1 MTAGTTG
8 FPVPNTGTVWP
19 AAAGTQRQRSSP
31 APVPLATAATAV
43 ISAAAVGVLAGRHV
57 FGPGGHRRKRR
68 LAPFRPFRVAAPVA
82 TRPVTAELSEE
93 LREVFELADA
103 DENGKISPQEL
114 LSALRVL
121 GISTEIS
128 RVRQVVKDLDRDGD
142 GEINFDEFV
151 GATGGSHSDLILRAV
166 NRGRFLSRWSALLFE
181 CDETD
186 TRSVKQWAK
195 AARSWEHLTDSDMSR
210 LLDDRL
216 SPTNVVFAGSFEEEE
231 AKPQEL
237 QEIPHSWSENYWP
250 SGPIART
257 GHLAQLFLCE
267 VAIALLSW
275 KVSAFLVSR
284 LLRRRLVVICLKP
297 ILTGRFLKLLF
308 RHRRARRAMLVF
320 LRTEGVEHGVV
331 NVLYLDT
338 ALVELCREQD
348 TAEILLRIVGRRGMG
363 SFLRRFIVAVPSDL
377 IRRFLQ
383 HKATAKLVAQVVLKT
398 KAEASAAWAHRRRQ
412 QLPAAVCRAC
422 RVPGAELW
430 AMNFCATPGIDQWL
444 GALLNDPRGAGFAK
458 RLLLQDGFLDKVAD
472 FLSLLEARRFVLRLL
487 RQPGVYRF
495 VTWLNRDKDMQ
506 KWFARIA
513 KREDVMLFITE
524 MLQEPGLDKFIVKLL
539 LRRGNDKALR
549 SMLDFWVHTE
559 GSFASVF
566 GSFSKKP
573 GVDRALAR
581 VVISPGFLDGFVFRK
596 FLWQE
601 GLANLALEAAAL
613 VGVRGLVDTVLP
625 LAFGVVLAIVA
636 FYFQGV
642 FRELDFGSLEPF
654 LGAAVEEVSFLDF
667 AVPFV
672 AGLVSAGSFYQVR
685 KERRSGRRLGPKKRR
700 LGLPSRLGFLAVPD
714 VGDHGGLMAGL
725 PVAAGFGPGKDRERQ
740 ADLTLAACGKGR
752 AWRWAVQIFKAVHK
766 LNARLELTVSGFN
779 SLIVSSK
786 SKKLN
791 HGAWRSGKPWG
802 IPRIFPAF

>member
-43 ISAAAVGVLAGRHV
+43 ISAAAVGVLAGR
-57 FGPGGHRRKRR
+57 HRRKRR

>member
-1 MTAGTTG
+1 MSRGPRTAATAGFPAPKTG
-8 FPVPNTGTVWP
+8 SVWP
-19 AAAGTQRQRSSP
+19 AAGAQRQRSHI
-31 APVPLATAATAV
+31 APVPAARAAAATAAFF
-43 ISAAAVGVLAGRHV
+43 SVGVLAGRH
-57 FGPGGHRRKRR
+57 RRCRSPLRR
-68 LAPFRPFRVAAPVA
+68 DALS
-82 TRPVTAELSEE
+82 RPVTAELSKE

-121 GISTEIS
+121 GISTEIG
-128 RVRQVVKDLDRDGD
+128 RVRQVVRDLDRDGD

-151 GATGGSHSDLILRAV
+151 GATGSSHSDLILRAV

-195 AARSWEHLTDSDMSR
+195 AARSLERLTDSDMSR

-267 VAIALLSW
+267 VAIVLLSW
-275 KVSAFLVSR
+275 KFSAFFVSR
-284 LLRRRLVVICLKP
+284 LLRRRLVVVCLKP
-297 ILTGRFLKLLF
+297 LLTGRFLTLLF

-348 TAEILLRIVGRRGMG
+348 TAEILLQIVGRRGMG
-363 SFLRRFIVAVPSDL
+363 SFLRRFIVAVPPDL

-444 GALLNDPRGAGFAK
+444 GELLNDPRGAGFAK

-472 FLSLLEARRFVLRLL
+472 FLSLSEARRFVLRLL

-495 VTWLNRDKDMQ
+495 VTWLNRDKEMQ

-642 FRELDFGSLEPF
+642 FRELDFGSLDFGSLEPF

-667 AVPFV
+667 VVPFV

-685 KERRSGRRLGPKKRR
+685 KERRSGRLPKKGVGRRR
-700 LGLPSRLGFLAVPD
+700 LTCLEHVWYNVVPPAYRFILSIHLTTLTITNKLLRNHF
-714 VGDHGGLMAGL
+714 VCLVMACDH
-725 PVAAGFGPGKDRERQ
+725 
-740 ADLTLAACGKGR
+740 DL
-752 AWRWAVQIFKAVHK
+752 K
-766 LNARLELTVSGFN
+766 LST
-779 SLIVSSK
+779 
-786 SKKLN
+786 
-791 HGAWRSGKPWG
+791 
-802 IPRIFPAF
+802 